1 MQPGDLRRF
10 TVNDSGGGD
19 WLGECWSAGDIFMV
33 IDIVEVPGRA
43 DRTGVTFLVGGRLVT
58 QDWGLPWIMNN
69 SEVINEAG

>member
-1 MQPGDLRRF
+1 
-10 TVNDSGGGD
+10 
-19 WLGECWSAGDIFMV
+19 MV

-69 SEVINEAG
+69 SEALDETR

>member
-1 MQPGDLRRF
+1 
-10 TVNDSGGGD
+10 
-19 WLGECWSAGDIFMV
+19 MV

-69 SEVINEAG
+69 SEVINEEG

>member
-1 MQPGDLRRF
+1 MKPGDLRRF
-10 TVNDSGGGD
+10 TANGPGWDVGA
-19 WLGECWSAGDIFMV
+19 EDIFMV

-69 SEVINEAG
+69 SEALDETR

>member
-1 MQPGDLRRF
+1 MKPGDLRRF
-10 TVNDSGGGD
+10 TANGPGWDVAA
-19 WLGECWSAGDIFMV
+19 EDIFMV

-58 QDWGLPWIMNN
+58 ADWGLPWIMNN

>member
-1 MQPGDLRRF
+1 MKPGDLRRF
-10 TVNDSGGGD
+10 TANGPGWDVAA
-19 WLGECWSAGDIFMV
+19 EDIFMV

>member
-1 MQPGDLRRF
+1 MKPGDLRRF
-10 TVNDSGGGD
+10 TANGPGWDVAA
-19 WLGECWSAGDIFMV
+19 EDIFMV

-69 SEVINEAG
+69 SEALDETR

>member
-1 MQPGDLRRF
+1 MKPGELRRF
-10 TVNDSGGGD
+10 TANGPGWDVAA
-19 WLGECWSAGDIFMV
+19 EDIFMV

-69 SEVINEAG
+69 SEVINEEG